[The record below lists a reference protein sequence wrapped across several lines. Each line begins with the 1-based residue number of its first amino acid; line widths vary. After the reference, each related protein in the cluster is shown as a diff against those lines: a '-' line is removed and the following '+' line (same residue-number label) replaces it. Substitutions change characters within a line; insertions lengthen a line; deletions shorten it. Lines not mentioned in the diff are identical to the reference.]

1 MILKYLP
8 PVNWSQPTPVTPAPI
23 INDGATPAEDRQ
35 LTLAAEHAPIR
46 TVYGKDRIGAQI
58 ANVAA
63 LGAYWVIQAIWCEG
77 EIDSID
83 DLRINDA
90 EELPAGT
97 VVTHYNGTSGQGVDA
112 TLAAAISGYADTL
125 PGIAYTVLKI
135 PVAGLDSFPQV
146 AATITGLIP
155 SGNPALILRDFV
167 IRAAGMGVNEASFT
181 AVAAACDE
189 LVSGVKRRVLGI
201 TLDNVQDVGQW
212 IDVLRTYAS
221 CWLVLDD
228 DGLVRAVADRPAS
241 PVAFA
246 LAHDDGQVGQISF
259 KKRGMRN
266 VPTCVRVRYTDTST
280 IPWRD
285 AWQEA
290 DSGDT
295 PRRDSEVALP
305 GIHDAAQA
313 YREAVERLNKL
324 TLCDLSATVEVF
336 DEALKLEVG
345 DVIPVTHPYGLDDKP
360 MRVMGVEGDYGRYS
374 LALVEYD
381 PAVYSDAVASAP
393 TVPDTTL
400 PNPLDLPALT
410 GLTAVEELVQ
420 FADGTWGSR
429 IRMTWDAPTHPFLYR
444 YNIVIEQ
451 AGVGVIDTRVVR
463 DEVHLTPP
471 VEEGITYICKVA
483 ALSTVGALGDY
494 AQANVTALGK
504 SMPPQPIPA
513 GTFQA
518 FEAGGT
524 VYLEWGQAAD
534 IDVWRYRIKRGT
546 TAQTYAQATQIDLVD
561 ALRYM
566 DKTAPV
572 GTWRY
577 WVEVVDSVRLES
589 GTPRSKDVV
598 VTSDVNAF
606 LVNAYDQTAP
616 QWSNL
621 LRYSEQFDNAAWAK
635 TRSSISANA
644 TTAPDGALIADA
656 LIEDTT
662 VSSTHY
668 ATQQL
673 TGLIAGAPYSFS
685 VYAKSCGRSRF
696 YLMEGNNTTGSA
708 LFDVSAGTIIS
719 TSGNGSPTA
728 IMTAVGNGWYRCSLT
743 LTLVGTVHNCQI
755 RLTNSTTDSYTGDGT
770 SGIYIWGAQLVPG
783 RYSEYQ
789 NTTNS
794 AIIGGANMASFR
806 LGPTDDKTRY
816 VTEDGAAFGTKYSS
830 NLATCGNV
838 LATYHASI
846 TSTWLGEAEDFGLL
860 LGGDWRGTADVSA
873 LSGSIASSMGFSAD
887 GSAYTY
893 LSGLAQK
900 TNGRFARMKH
910 EALTTSTLLATAPTQ
925 NIRLDAIP
933 REEAGTGTSSA
944 SGAVTIT
951 LSNSYAAVKKLTI
964 TPEGSTARFGVY
976 DAIVLGTPT
985 TFQVHVFND
994 AGARIASNFRYA
1006 FQGV

>member
-1 MILKYLP
+1 
-8 PVNWSQPTPVTPAPI
+8 
-23 INDGATPAEDRQ
+23 
-35 LTLAAEHAPIR
+35 
-46 TVYGKDRIGAQI
+46 
-58 ANVAA
+58 
-63 LGAYWVIQAIWCEG
+63 
-77 EIDSID
+77 
-83 DLRINDA
+83 
-90 EELPAGT
+90 
-97 VVTHYNGTSGQGVDA
+97 VDA

-135 PVAGLDSFPQV
+135 PVAGLDSFPQI

-167 IRAAGMGVNEASFT
+167 IRAAGMGVNEVSFT
-181 AVAAACDE
+181 AVADACDE

-336 DEALKLEVG
+336 DEALSLEVG
-345 DVIPVTHPYGLDDKP
+345 DVIPVTHPYGLDAKP
-360 MRVMGVEGDYGRYS
+360 MRVMGVEGDYGRYR

-393 TVPDTTL
+393 TIPDTTL
-400 PNPLDLPALT
+400 PNPLYPPIPA

-524 VYLEWGQAAD
+524 VYLEWGQAVD

-606 LVNAYDQTAP
+606 LVNAYNQT
-616 QWSNL
+616 
-621 LRYSEQFDNAAWAK
+621 
-635 TRSSISANA
+635 
-644 TTAPDGALIADA
+644 
-656 LIEDTT
+656 
-662 VSSTHY
+662 
-668 ATQQL
+668 
-673 TGLIAGAPYSFS
+673 
-685 VYAKSCGRSRF
+685 
-696 YLMEGNNTTGSA
+696 
-708 LFDVSAGTIIS
+708 
-719 TSGNGSPTA
+719 SPT
-728 IMTAVGNGWYRCSLT
+728 LT
-743 LTLVGTVHNCQI
+743 
-755 RLTNSTTDSYTGDGT
+755 
-770 SGIYIWGAQLVPG
+770 
-783 RYSEYQ
+783 
-789 NTTNS
+789 
-794 AIIGGANMASFR
+794 NMASFR

-830 NLATCGNV
+830 NLATYSNV

-860 LGGDWRGTADVSA
+860 LGGDWKGTADVSA

-900 TNGRFARMKH
+900 TNARFARMKH

-933 REEAGTGTSSA
+933 REEVGTGTSSA

-951 LSNSYAAVKKLTI
+951 LANSYAAVKKLTI